1 MQPQALSRYTLK
13 EENSLEVYIMK
24 EWKVVAIASFAANV
38 VMVVLLIIAFV
49 NMKSTV
55 TAKNEQIDTLQQ
67 QVTQDKKAPQKQ
79 ATVEE
84 SDATASHT
92 EELQRKHEQLKS
104 AMKDLPTEETLVA
117 SDKQTEAIMHYEDA
131 NMQAEANLNNVYET
145 LTRELSGREKAHF
158 QLDQKKWLQDLKSIQ
173 AKQLSAHDDTAKLDV
188 AKEAYERTMARSEEL
203 LQKYD
208 IN

>member
-1 MQPQALSRYTLK
+1 MQTQALSRYTLK

-38 VMVVLLIIAFV
+38 VMVILLIIAFV

-67 QVTQDKKAPQKQ
+67 QATQDKKAPQKQ
-79 ATVEE
+79 AAVQE
-84 SDATASHT
+84 SEPTASHT
-92 EELQRKHEQLKS
+92 EELQREHLQLKS
-104 AMKDLPTEETLVA
+104 AMKDLPTEATLVA